1 MKPLAAQRCFNH
13 SFREAA
19 ARCTG
24 CRHFF
29 CRECVSDHKGR
40 VVCAACLVKLARK
53 TGAGVTRFLGAW
65 RLAQT
70 ALAVVLIWFFF
81 YLAGIALL
89 SIPSSFHE
97 GKLWRP
103 STPGAE

>member
-1 MKPLAAQRCFNH
+1 MKPLVAQRCFNH

-29 CRECVSDHKGR
+29 CRECVSDHEGR
-40 VVCAACLVKLARK
+40 VVCAACLVKFVRK
-53 TGAGVTRFLGAW
+53 TGAGAARFLKVW

-70 ALAVVLIWFFF
+70 ALALVVIWFFF
-81 YLAGIALL
+81 YLVGVTLL
-89 SIPSSFHE
+89 AIPSSFHD
-97 GKLWRP
+97 GKLWRA
-103 STPGAE
+103 STPDAE

>member
-1 MKPLAAQRCFNH
+1 MKSLVAQRCFNH

-29 CRECVSDHKGR
+29 CRECVSDHEGR
-40 VVCAACLVKLARK
+40 VVCAACLVKLVRK
-53 TGAGVTRFLGAW
+53 THAGNSRFLAVW
-65 RLAQT
+65 RLVQT
-70 ALAVVLIWFFF
+70 CLALIVIWFFF
-81 YLAGIALL
+81 YLVGVTLL

-97 GKLWRP
+97 GKFWRLSP
-103 STPGAE
+103 PDAE